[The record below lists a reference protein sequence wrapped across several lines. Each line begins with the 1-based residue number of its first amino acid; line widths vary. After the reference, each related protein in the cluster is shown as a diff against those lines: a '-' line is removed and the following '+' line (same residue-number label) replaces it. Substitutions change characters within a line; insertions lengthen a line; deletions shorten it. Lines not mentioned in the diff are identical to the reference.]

1 MPLLLTVLSV
11 LVLWSFLMV
20 LVVFLVLMRDT
31 LEGVRRR
38 LEQVVVVVSAVEMQ
52 TEPLGALAVEFA
64 QELTSTVG
72 ELAPLGRAL
81 DGIDRGLTALRQS
94 SDGR

>member
-11 LVLWSFLMV
+11 LALWSFLTV
-20 LVVFLVLMRDT
+20 LVFGLLLMRNT
-31 LEGVRRR
+31 LESVRQR
-38 LEQVVVVVSAVEMQ
+38 LEQVVIVVRAVEMQ

-81 DGIDRGLTALRQS
+81 DGIDRGLTALRQR

>member
-11 LVLWSFLMV
+11 LALWSFLTV
-20 LVVFLVLMRDT
+20 LVFGLLLMRNT
-31 LEGVRRR
+31 LESVRRR
-38 LEQVVVVVSAVEMQ
+38 LEQVVMVVRTVERQ

-64 QELTSTVG
+64 QELTSIVG

-81 DGIDRGLTALRQS
+81 DGIDRGLTALRRGN
-94 SDGR
+94 DGR

>member
-11 LVLWSFLMV
+11 LALWSFLTV
-20 LVVFLVLMRDT
+20 LVFGLLLIRNT
-31 LEGVRRR
+31 LESVRRR
-38 LEQVVVVVSAVEMQ
+38 LEQVVMIVRAVETQ
-52 TEPLGALAVEFA
+52 TEPLGARAAEFA

-81 DGIDRGLTALRQS
+81 DDIDRGLTARRQRN
-94 SDGR
+94 DGR